1 MDKSS
6 GDEIWKDSFDKLL
19 EPRPQLCKLNIIKES
34 VRYSYNIDTSV
45 ENSSHSIKG
54 CSPKSCNQ
62 SVSISTPNYKRFGK
76 ELFNCGLSPI
86 NRVQLDGF
94 GDITEKFNADQDAG
108 LIVPPKN
115 QIDKSYK
122 LTFYRS
128 KQRFSNQTNKV
139 ACASNQSNKI
149 VGAVLK
155 PGKWRKSLNI
165 FRQTQISAL
174 NESKKLENRNSV
186 CQDRK
191 SIFLNGFN
199 KQKVIC
205 QQDFL
210 KYCNQVKP
218 LKFNAAYAQHK
229 MLKTYK
235 IGEGAY
241 GEVFRYTPNRKGCKN
256 DLVLKIIPIEGS
268 IEVNGEKQKKF
279 GQIWPEIIIT
289 KKLSSTQGFA
299 SIEKVSTVNGKY
311 PQHFVKLWE
320 RYDDE
325 KGSENDHPG
334 LFEENQLFVVLELHF
349 AGSDMSNV
357 IFFNSEQSY
366 YALQQIILTL
376 AVGEEDYQF
385 EHRDLHWGN
394 ILIKSTTK
402 KHICFKFNNTDLI
415 VDSKGVN
422 ITIIDYTLSR
432 ITIDECCY
440 FNDLSN
446 DEELFQ
452 ASGDYQ
458 YDIYRMMRNELKNNW
473 SLFSPKANILWL
485 SYIIAKLM
493 DSVKYKSINSKVHR
507 LHFNNLKEL
516 QSIILLFESGAHCAR
531 HMFNLREANK
541 EHSFPYEV

>member
-6 GDEIWKDSFDKLL
+6 GDEIWEDSFDKLL
-19 EPRPQLCKLNIIKES
+19 DPRPQQSNLNIIKKN
-34 VRYSYNIDTSV
+34 VRLSYNIDTSV

-54 CSPKSCNQ
+54 CSPKSCNR
-62 SVSISTPNYKRFGK
+62 SVSISTPNYNHLGK
-76 ELFNCGLSPI
+76 DLFNCGLSPI
-86 NRVQLDGF
+86 NRLQLDGF
-94 GDITEKFNADQDAG
+94 EDTTEKCNADKDAEPNTKKRG
-108 LIVPPKN
+108 LIVPSKN
-115 QIDKSYK
+115 QID
-122 LTFYRS
+122 TFS
-128 KQRFSNQTNKV
+128 KFSNQTNKV

-149 VGAVLK
+149 VGVVLK

-165 FRQTQISAL
+165 FRQTQISVL
-174 NESKKLENRNSV
+174 NESKKLESRNSV

-191 SIFLNGFN
+191 SIFLNGLN
-199 KQKVIC
+199 KQNVIS
-205 QQDFL
+205 QQDFY
-210 KYCNQVKP
+210 KYCNQGKP
-218 LKFNAAYAQHK
+218 LKFNAAYSQYK
-229 MLKTYK
+229 MLKTHK

-268 IEVNGEKQKKF
+268 IEVNGEKQKNF
-279 GQIWPEIIIT
+279 SQIWPEIIIT
-289 KKLSSTQGFA
+289 KKLSSIQGFA
-299 SIEKVSTVNGKY
+299 NIEKVSTVKGKY
-311 PQHFVKLWE
+311 PQHFVKLWK

-334 LFEENQLFVVLELHF
+334 LFGENQLFVVLELHF

-357 IFFNSEQSY
+357 IFLNSEQSF

-458 YDIYRMMRNELKNNW
+458 FDIYRMMRNELKN
-473 SLFSPKANILWL
+473 SPLVLSKLTLNVVVWTPKTLNAVVAQKQQLRQKMWKKSEKWYWPIAN
-485 SYIIAKLM
+485 
-493 DSVKYKSINSKVHR
+493 
-507 LHFNNLKEL
+507 
-516 QSIILLFESGAHCAR
+516 
-531 HMFNLREANK
+531 
-541 EHSFPYEV
+541 